1 MKCSIVTYDQEEL
14 GCCTLQAVY
23 FIPREAKNS
32 SLWPSA
38 LGINFFFPWD
48 EIQLLGCKTQFYRSI
63 GYEIPQFT
71 RDGMKMISRKIL
83 SNRIFE
89 KAVKKISRKIQI
101 PTHLFPTYV
110 ER

>member
-1 MKCSIVTYDQEEL
+1 MS
-14 GCCTLQAVY
+14 LQTKPLVGKE
-23 FIPREAKNS
+23 IS
-32 SLWPSA
+32 SLS
-38 LGINFFFPWD
+38 LGSRKKFLCRPRAWTAKI
-48 EIQLLGCKTQFYRSI
+48 QFYRSI